1 MCGLTG
7 FWESRGCRSDEA
19 NATVRRMAD
28 TLAHR
33 GPDDAGVW
41 VDVESGVAMGHRRLA
56 ILDLS
61 PAGHQ
66 PMVSA
71 S

>member
-7 FWESRGCRSDEA
+7 FWQPASCSQEEA
-19 NATVRRMAD
+19 AATVRRMAE

-41 VDVESGVAMGHRRLA
+41 VDGEAGLA
-56 ILDLS
+56 
-61 PAGHQ
+61 PCG
-66 PMVSA
+66 
-71 S
+71 